1 MSASDKLVGIFEIA
15 AMLGVSRQR
24 VDQISRS
31 DAAFPVPIAELHAGR
46 IWRRSDIV
54 EWATL
59 SGRRLV
65 EQF

>member
-1 MSASDKLVGIFEIA
+1 MSTSGNLVGIFEIA

-31 DAAFPVPIAELHAGR
+31 DAAFPDPVAELHAGR

-54 EWATL
+54 NWATL
-59 SGRRLV
+59 SGRKLV
-65 EQF
+65 EQS